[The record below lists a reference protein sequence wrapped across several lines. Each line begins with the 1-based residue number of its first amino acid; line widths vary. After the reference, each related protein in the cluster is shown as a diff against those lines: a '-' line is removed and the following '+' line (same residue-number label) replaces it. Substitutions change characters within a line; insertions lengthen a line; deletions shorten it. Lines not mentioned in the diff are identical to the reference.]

1 MSTTHHH
8 QEQQQHQQQQPPT
21 QPHAAPGSTAAY
33 KRASRKGAP
42 RRYGCRFPGC
52 DKVYSRQ
59 EHLQRH
65 QLNHNPK
72 EIFACD
78 VDGCGQRFVR
88 ADLLTRHKK
97 RHSGSYTPRNRIQ
110 SFTEPEHATYS
121 SGSVAVGI
129 LSPPIG
135 LHGHGGSHMDDSP
148 QGGRP
153 RTNSASAGAAV
164 NSSSSSG
171 HAGGHVNH
179 PHAGGGGTGPGT
191 SNTRLPSL
199 PSFPPHSVP
208 RDAAILL
215 SPESNPV
222 IPVTTSIPV
231 TASHVGMAGL
241 PSHRSGRPPTAPP
254 PPAPVPLQAVST
266 TWSSPAP
273 LTTNMGGDFM
283 QTDKTVSYYRSQ
295 TAPQQQQQE
304 QHQQQQQ
311 HQQHQQHH
319 HLQQQQQQPQQ
330 QHQQQ
335 LQTQPLHHP
344 PPQPQ
349 HPQSYHH
356 QPRTRDD
363 PHTHAI
369 AEAAPAIL
377 TFATAPYADQ
387 YLETQNFADWLFDG
401 RETTL
406 SDFNVS
412 HLPFLDDGLESAF
425 NNNIAYDYES
435 LTSRSHIDTPPRQ
448 LETSDEVVGDLRRQE
463 IVRFFKACRLQQPQF
478 EVRIPT
484 LGQALGDDIPAL
496 SADMIHD
503 TLYEFWEN
511 VSPRVPVIH
520 QPTFSCNRCPL
531 LLLAVMLA
539 LGAASRYDRDQ
550 SGSLVDLGG
559 FADIIITSARF
570 EILTCDEATPPV
582 SLWVAQALLLVEF
595 YEKML
600 STRGLHERSQVYHS
614 VTLTLLRRGSPLIGR
629 SGSESPPDES
639 QLPSLTATSPPSS
652 LPPHPHSPPTPLST
666 HQPLG
671 RPHHHAHP
679 QRLHHQHHSH
689 RSHRG
694 HHSHHSHF
702 HHQRDGQAATA
713 ADLQAWWNRWAETEA
728 MHRVVFVTF
737 CLDIA
742 HAAMFGHMA
751 DMAPHEIRLPLP
763 CDDNLWTAA
772 KPEDV
777 RKLDNDL
784 RMYGVHPITFLDGLK
799 RAVHG
804 MEVKT
809 HSFGRMII
817 MSGLLSVGWHL
828 RHRETHLK
836 WLDLSTAT
844 TAASAVASAE
854 TTQTQQ
860 DAWRKT
866 LLMAFDGWKASFDHV
881 QDPAVDGLATAA
893 LTTAASGPAT
903 TTTTT
908 TTTATTTATTT
919 GSLSSSASSSSSPSP
934 TIRRSGSNGP
944 IESAAVLYH
953 LAHLCLHVDIVDC
966 QVYAGAK
973 RLLSRKV
980 SSRDYTN
987 VVSRMTVWAKQA
999 STRHAILHAFRLLH
1013 RVLVDPRGRGAEGG
1027 VGGVRTSSDVYDIYS
1042 IKTEADP
1049 HRPWI
1054 MYYAALS
1061 IWSFVRAVGQ
1071 TWSSSSASSSSSS
1084 YVGRPRPSHHAPL
1097 SPPYQRVVAYLGR
1110 VAERYELDEAATAPG
1125 PGSGGTDLANLAD
1138 LADGLPDLL
1147 DYLQGVFA
1155 EAHSELLQEAQVR
1168 LQMCREIMA
1177 GTDSGMEK
1185 M

>member
-1 MSTTHHH
+1 MSDSRHHH
-8 QEQQQHQQQQPPT
+8 EQQQQQAQQQAQQQSQQQQAQQAHGTPSS
-21 QPHAAPGSTAAY
+21 AAAY

-110 SFTEPEHATYS
+110 SFTEPDHATYT
-121 SGSVAVGI
+121 

-135 LHGHGGSHMDDSP
+135 LHGNRGNHIDDTSHDGRTSATNNDGNNTVGHVNNTNVGSSGGA
-148 QGGRP
+148 G
-153 RTNSASAGAAV
+153 ASGSSVAGAAAGF
-164 NSSSSSG
+164 NS
-171 HAGGHVNH
+171 
-179 PHAGGGGTGPGT
+179 
-191 SNTRLPSL
+191 RM
-199 PSFPPHSVP
+199 PSFPPPSVP

-215 SPESNPV
+215 SPESSTV
-222 IPVTTSIPV
+222 LPVTTSIPV
-231 TASHVGMAGL
+231 TASHVGHAGL
-241 PSHRSGRPPTAPP
+241 PSHQGRLPPTAPP
-254 PPAPVPLQAVST
+254 TAQVQLQAVST
-266 TWSSPAP
+266 TWASSAP
-273 LTTNMGGDFM
+273 MTTNMGADMM
-283 QTDKTVSYYRSQ
+283 QTDKSTTYYQTQTV
-295 TAPQQQQQE
+295 T
-304 QHQQQQQ
+304 QHHHMQQQ
-311 HQQHQQHH
+311 HQHQQIETHPH
-319 HLQQQQQQPQQ
+319 APPPPPPQQ
-330 QHQQQ
+330 QA
-335 LQTQPLHHP
+335 
-344 PPQPQ
+344 
-349 HPQSYHH
+349 YHH
-356 QPRTRDD
+356 QPHTRED

-369 AEAAPAIL
+369 AEPASSML
-377 TFATAPYADQ
+377 TFPTAPYTDQ
-387 YLETQNFADWLFDG
+387 YLESENFASWLFDPRAG
-401 RETTL
+401 L
-406 SDFNVS
+406 NDFSVA
-412 HLPFLDDGLESAF
+412 HLPFLEGGLESPF
-425 NNNIAYDYES
+425 NNNITYDYES

-448 LETSDEVVGDLRRQE
+448 LESSDEAVGDLRRQE

-478 EVRIPT
+478 EMRIPNF
-484 LGQALGDDIPAL
+484 GQTLGDDIPAL
-496 SADMIHD
+496 SADMIHES
-503 TLYEFWEN
+503 LYEFWEHI
-511 VSPRVPVIH
+511 SPRVPIIH

-550 SGSLVDLGG
+550 TGSLVELGG

-570 EILTCDEATPPV
+570 EILTSEEATPPV

-639 QLPSLTATSPPSS
+639 QLPSLTAASPPSS
-652 LPPHPHSPPTPLST
+652 LPPHPHSPPTPLSG
-666 HQPLG
+666 HQSLG
-671 RPHHHAHP
+671 RPHHPHHP
-679 QRLHHQHHSH
+679 HHHPHHQQRLHHH
-689 RSHRG
+689 
-694 HHSHHSHF
+694 
-702 HHQRDGQAATA
+702 HHQRDGHATTA
-713 ADLQAWWNRWAETEA
+713 TDLQTWWNRWAETEA

-772 KPEDV
+772 KPEEV
-777 RKLDNDL
+777 RQLDNNL

-836 WLDLSTAT
+836 WLDWSTTSA
-844 TAASAVASAE
+844 AASASSAE
-854 TTQTQQ
+854 TGQTQ
-860 DAWRKT
+860 DTWRKT
-866 LLMAFDGWKASFDHV
+866 LLMAFDGWKESFDHV
-881 QDPAVDGLATAA
+881 QGTAAATAMA
-893 LTTAASGPAT
+893 TAVTTVNGSGGAAA
-903 TTTTT
+903 
-908 TTTATTTATTT
+908 TTAT
-919 GSLSSSASSSSSPSP
+919 SSSASSSSSPSP
-934 TIRRSGSNGP
+934 TIRRSGFNGP

-953 LAHLCLHVDIVDC
+953 LAHICLHVDIVDC

-973 RLLSRKV
+973 KLLSRKV

-987 VVSRMTVWAKQA
+987 VVSRMKAWAKQA
-999 STRHAILHAFRLLH
+999 STRHAILHAFRLLYQ
-1013 RVLVDPRGRGAEGG
+1013 VLVDPRGRGTDPS
-1027 VGGVRTSSDVYDIYS
+1027 RTSTSFSDTYS

-1061 IWSFVRAVGQ
+1061 IWSFVRAVGKTLPRQ
-1071 TWSSSSASSSSSS
+1071 
-1084 YVGRPRPSHHAPL
+1084 VVRPPAGSLVA
-1097 SPPYQRVVAYLGR
+1097 YQRVVAYLAR
-1110 VAERYELDEAATAPG
+1110 VAERHELDETTA
-1125 PGSGGTDLANLAD
+1125 DLAP

-1147 DYLQGVFA
+1147 DYLQAVFA
-1155 EAHSELLQEAQVR
+1155 EAHSELLQEAHVR
-1168 LQMCREIMA
+1168 LQTCREIMA
-1177 GTDSGMEK
+1177 GV
-1185 M
+1185 